1 MWKHWVNQKI
11 LCNKWKQTDVNEKK
25 FITEQV
31 DYINKIVSASFIIIV
46 LSLVYEFKGA
56 KLIVKYKK
64 LFSGMKK
71 VVN

>member
-11 LCNKWKQTDVNEKK
+11 LHNKWKQTDVNKK
-25 FITEQV
+25 KIDTDKV
-31 DYINKIVSASFIIIV
+31 DYINKIVSGLFIIIV

-56 KLIVKYKK
+56 KLIVKYKQ